1 MTHTIQ
7 LHTFHGGIHPAEN
20 KSRSTTSAIR
30 STPLANEL
38 VLPLQQHIGAPA
50 SVCVAV
56 GEQVFKG
63 QLIANPQGFVSL
75 PIHAPTSGEIIAIE
89 PRAIPHVSGLQ
100 ELCVVLRPDGKD
112 EWIRHQGI
120 CAELGVEDISSIP
133 AARLTDCIRMA
144 GIAGMGGAGFPSA
157 VKLAVKRDEQGNSPI
172 HTLILNGAE
181 CEPYITSDD
190 MLMRERAAEV
200 VRGAQILLYILGA
213 KRCLIGVEDNKPEA
227 IAALNQALIK
237 LHEEHHIDV
246 VNIPTKYPS
255 GGEKQLIK
263 ILTGEEVPSGGIPAN
278 IGIVCQNV
286 ASAAAVHRAID
297 LGEPLISRITT
308 VTGDAITNP
317 GNWEVALGTP
327 VSHLLQLAGYQPQKI
342 ERVIMGGPMMGFTLP
357 GIDLPLV
364 KTSNCLLAPTPTEMP
379 LNDMAMA
386 CIRCGMCT
394 QACPVELL
402 PQQLYWFS
410 RAEEFE
416 KAEQHN
422 LFDCIECGACS
433 YVCPSQIPLVQY
445 YRHAKG
451 SIREEKAALKK
462 SEQAKERYERRLA
475 RQEREAAEKEAKRK
489 ARADAASKTQS
500 AKPAE
505 PAAIGTAVT
514 SGTSELLEKLQKQL
528 TATQTAITKTKDK
541 LAEAQAAVTTGDD
554 TQASKIHALETGL
567 AKSMAKMKDLAKD
580 IAAEKK
586 ALKAAAAV
594 PAGHADTSASTT
606 DKGDPNSPERLQ
618 RKWETAKARL
628 DTAQKR
634 LAEAREQGLDTV
646 AILEDGVQKQQAR
659 VDEAKVAWKTA
670 LKGETPAPAVTIASA
685 ADKPAD
691 NTVTAANTPA
701 DSGVPS
707 TGIPSTGTASTGTA
721 SEEVLNS
728 LRGKIL
734 AAQDRATKAQERLD
748 MAREQNLP
756 TIDALAGGLA
766 KQQDKVA
773 QLQQQLAELET
784 AAAATPTTSGGTL

>member
-30 STPLANEL
+30 SAPLASEL

-56 GEQVFKG
+56 GEQVLKG
-63 QLIANPQGFVSL
+63 QLIASPQGFVSL

-112 EWIRHQGI
+112 VWISHQGI

-133 AARLTDCIRMA
+133 AAHLTDRIRMA

-246 VNIPTKYPS
+246 VKIPTKYPS

-263 ILTGEEVPSGGIPAN
+263 ILTGDEVPSGGIPAN

-286 ASAAAVHRAID
+286 ASAAAIHRAID

-308 VTGDAITNP
+308 VTGDAITHP

-364 KTSNCLLAPTPTEMP
+364 KTSNCLLAPTPAEMP
-379 LNDMAMA
+379 VNDMAMA

-489 ARADAASKTQS
+489 ARAEAASKAQS

-505 PAAIGTAVT
+505 PATAISTQPARMSATVT

-528 TATQTAITKTKDK
+528 TATQSAITKTKDK
-541 LAEAQAAVTTGDD
+541 LAEAQTALAAGDD
-554 TQASKIHALETGL
+554 TQASKISALETGL

-586 ALKAAAAV
+586 ALKAAAAI
-594 PAGHADTSASTT
+594 PAAHSDLPASTA
-606 DKGDPNSPERLQ
+606 DKGDPNSPERLK

-634 LAEAREQGLDTV
+634 LTEAREQGLDTV
-646 AILEDGVQKQQAR
+646 ATLEDGVQKQQAR
-659 VDEAKVAWKTA
+659 VDEAQAAWENA
-670 LKGETPAPAVTIASA
+670 LKGEAPAPAVTA
-685 ADKPAD
+685 AYPQ
-691 NTVTAANTPA
+691 A
-701 DSGVPS
+701 DSG
-707 TGIPSTGTASTGTA
+707 IPSSGTASTGTA
-721 SEEVLNS
+721 SEEALNT
-728 LRGKIL
+728 LRSKIL

-756 TIDALAGGLA
+756 TIDALAAGLA

-784 AAAATPTTSGGTL
+784 AAAAIPTTSGGTL

>member
-30 STPLANEL
+30 SAPLANEL

-56 GEQVFKG
+56 GEPVFKG

-75 PIHAPTSGEIIAIE
+75 PIHAPTSGKIIAIE

-100 ELCVVLRPDGKD
+100 ELCVVLRPDGKE
-112 EWIRHQGI
+112 EWITRQGI

-133 AARLTDCIRMA
+133 AAHLTDRIRMA

-157 VKLAVKRDEQGNSPI
+157 VKLAVKRDEQGNSPV

-181 CEPYITSDD
+181 CEPYITADD

-227 IAALNQALIK
+227 IAALNQALID

-246 VNIPTKYPS
+246 VSIPTKYPS

-286 ASAAAVHRAID
+286 ATAAAVHRAID

-327 VSHLLQLAGYQPQKI
+327 VSHLLQLAGYQPQKT

-357 GIDLPLV
+357 DIDLPLV
-364 KTSNCLLAPTPTEMP
+364 KTSNCLLAPTPAEMP
-379 LNDMAMA
+379 VNNMAMA

-394 QACPVELL
+394 QVCPVELL

-410 RAEEFE
+410 RAEEFD

-489 ARADAASKTQS
+489 ARAEAASKAQS

-505 PAAIGTAVT
+505 TTAPVQAETTAVVAN
-514 SGTSELLEKLQKQL
+514 GTSELLEKLQKQL
-528 TATQTAITKTKDK
+528 TATQSAITKTKDK
-541 LAEAQAAVTTGDD
+541 LAEANTSLAAGDD
-554 TQASKIHALETGL
+554 TQASKISALETGL

-580 IAAEKK
+580 IATEKK
-586 ALKAAAAV
+586 ALKAAAAI
-594 PAGHADTSASTT
+594 PAAHSDLPASTA

-628 DTAQKR
+628 ETAQKR
-634 LAEAREQGLDTV
+634 LTEAREQGLDTV
-646 AILEDGVQKQQAR
+646 ATLEDGVQKQQAR
-659 VDEAKVAWKTA
+659 VDEAKAAWENA
-670 LKGETPAPAVTIASA
+670 LKGEAPAPAVTVASA
-685 ADKPAD
+685 ADKA
-691 NTVTAANTPA
+691 AANPLA
-701 DSGVPS
+701 DS
-707 TGIPSTGTASTGTA
+707 GIPSTGTASTDTA

-728 LRGKIL
+728 LRSKIL
-734 AAQDRATKAQERLD
+734 AAQDRALKAQERLD

-756 TIDALAGGLA
+756 TIDALASGLV

-784 AAAATPTTSGGTL
+784 AAAANLTTSGETL